1 MQQRYQVLYQ
11 TQELHPCTGLWSR
24 AGMLKMWGT
33 AGTSGRW
40 LASRG
45 EFILHLNLGWVW
57 CWFVCPPAAPT
68 AEVHVHM
75 SKAGSSFGGQQL
87 ASVWSSSYKMWKQR
101 RFGNRVCRRG
111 REEKVSSESGEWLA
125 TGECGSC
132 LKKCSEHRSLLQIS
146 AHQNFGTVLQYKKL
160 GLHCELKYPLH
171 PIGDSAFCGDGS
183 SLSNVSWTV
192 AQHAELC
199 PSLQTAWGKISLSG
213 WKPFTFISV
222 GCSDWRLMM
231 VIEMS
236 TLAF

>member
-1 MQQRYQVLYQ
+1 MQQRHQVLYQ

-24 AGMLKMWGT
+24 GGILKMWGT

-87 ASVWSSSYKMWKQR
+87 ASIWSNNFKMWKQR

-111 REEKVSSESGEWLA
+111 REEKVFSESGEWLA
-125 TGECGSC
+125 TGNVDLVWRNVVNTAVCYSSQHMKILE
-132 LKKCSEHRSLLQIS
+132 LFCSTK
-146 AHQNFGTVLQYKKL
+146 NWDCTV
-160 GLHCELKYPLH
+160 
-171 PIGDSAFCGDGS
+171 S
-183 SLSNVSWTV
+183 
-192 AQHAELC
+192 
-199 PSLQTAWGKISLSG
+199 
-213 WKPFTFISV
+213 
-222 GCSDWRLMM
+222 
-231 VIEMS
+231 
-236 TLAF
+236 